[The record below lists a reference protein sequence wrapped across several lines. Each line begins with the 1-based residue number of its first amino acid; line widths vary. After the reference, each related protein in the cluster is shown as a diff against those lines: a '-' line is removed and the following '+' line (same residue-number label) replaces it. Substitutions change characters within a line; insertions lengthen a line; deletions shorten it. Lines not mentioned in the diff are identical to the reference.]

1 MGGGSLISR
10 SKWRSRVVLLSLA
23 AGAVILQ
30 WVLEETRTPIRQRD
44 YELKL
49 AAAEKADEAFEVVRD
64 YFRLEGAVVDMAN
77 DPSGT
82 GLIGPETSLITN
94 AYGNLES
101 KLCTLNPNMAAHVV
115 ELFKRAGL
123 RSGDLVAVSL
133 SGSFPGMNI
142 AVFAAMDVMGL
153 RPIIT
158 SSVGAS
164 NWGATDP
171 EFTWL
176 DMERL
181 FEQKGVF
188 KYRSIAASHGGG
200 DDMGRGLSPLGRQKI
215 LDAMDRNGVRQLVSA
230 NLDEAIVKRMAFYEE
245 ESRGRLFRAFV
256 NVGGG
261 LAAIGS
267 SQNRSL
273 IPPGLS
279 FDLGP
284 KNWTRKGVLILMAEK
299 GIPVIQLLNMAEIA
313 EEAGLPLTPEDL
325 PVPGEGDVFSKSS
338 YRLGLSFI
346 FFVLYSALCVFVL
359 APEIRQG
366 VFDRV
371 RGKMDGDAI

>member
-1 MGGGSLISR
+1 LSWR

-23 AGAVILQ
+23 AGAVLLQ
-30 WVLEETRTPIRQRD
+30 WVLEETRKPVRQRD
-44 YELKL
+44 YEIKL
-49 AAAEKADEAFEVVRD
+49 AAAERADRAFEAVREH
-64 YFRLEGAVVDMAN
+64 FQSEGAVVDMAN

-94 AYGNLES
+94 SYGNLDS
-101 KLCTLNPNMAAHVV
+101 KLSTLNPNLAGHVV
-115 ELFKRAGL
+115 ELFKQAGL
-123 RSGDLVAVSL
+123 HEGDLVAVSV

-142 AVFAAMDVMGL
+142 AVYAAMEEMGL
-153 RPIIT
+153 RPVIT
-158 SSVGAS
+158 ASVGAS

-181 FEQKGVF
+181 FLKKKIFSFHTV
-188 KYRSIAASHGGG
+188 AASHGGG

-215 LDAMDRNGVRQLVSA
+215 LDAMHRNDVRQLVSTS
-230 NLDEAIVKRMAFYEE
+230 LDDAIVKRMAFYEE
-245 ESRGRLFRAFV
+245 EARGRLYRCFV

-261 LAAIGS
+261 LAIIGS

-284 KNWTRKGVLILMAEK
+284 KNWPRKGCLILMAEK
-299 GIPVIQLLNMAEIA
+299 GVPVIQFLNMGEIVDA
-313 EEAGLPLTPEDL
+313 AGLPQSPEEL
-325 PVPGEGDVFSKSS
+325 PVPGEGDVFVKNS
-338 YRLGLSFI
+338 YRLSLAFL

-371 RGKMDGDAI
+371 RGKVDGDSL

>member
-1 MGGGSLISR
+1 MSWR
-10 SKWRSRVVLLSLA
+10 SKWRRRLVLLGLA
-23 AGAVILQ
+23 VGAILLQ
-30 WVLEETRTPIRQRD
+30 WILEETRKPVRQRD
-44 YELKL
+44 YEIKL
-49 AAAEKADEAFEVVRD
+49 EAAQKADEAFASVRRFCD
-64 YFRLEGAVVDMAN
+64 LEDAIVDLAN
-77 DPSGT
+77 DPSCT

-101 KLCTLNPNMAAHVV
+101 KLTTLNPNMAAYVV
-115 ELFKRAGL
+115 ELFKQAGL
-123 RSGDLVAVSL
+123 REGDLVAVAA

-142 AVFAAMDVMGL
+142 AVYAAMEVMGL

-158 SSVGAS
+158 TSVGAS

-171 EFTWL
+171 DFTWL

-181 FEQKGVF
+181 FESEGIF
-188 KYRSIAASHGGG
+188 GFRSIAASHGGG

-215 LDAMDRNGVRQLVSA
+215 VDAMHRNEVAQLSSS
-230 NLDEAIVKRMAFYEE
+230 NLEDAIVKRMALYEE
-245 ESRGRLFRAFV
+245 ESRGRLYRGFV

-279 FDLGP
+279 LDLVP
-284 KNWTRKGVLILMAEK
+284 KNWPRKGCLILMAEK
-299 GIPVIQLLNMAEIA
+299 GVPVIQLLSMSELAGA
-313 EEAGLPLTPEDL
+313 AGLPLAPEEL
-325 PVPGEGDVFSKSS
+325 PVPGEGGVFIKNS
-338 YRLGLSFI
+338 YRLSLAFL
-346 FFVLYSALCVFVL
+346 FFLLYSALCVFVL

-371 RGKMDGDAI
+371 RGKVDGDAI

>member
-1 MGGGSLISR
+1 MSWR
-10 SKWRSRVVLLSLA
+10 SKWRSRIVLLVLA
-23 AGAVILQ
+23 LGAILLQ
-30 WVLEETRTPIRQRD
+30 WVLEETRKPVRQRD

-49 AAAEKADEAFEVVRD
+49 AAAERAERAFEVIRD
-64 YFRLEGAVVDMAN
+64 YYNLEGAVMDMAN

-101 KLCTLNPNMAAHVV
+101 KLTTLNPNMAAYVI
-115 ELFKRAGL
+115 EMFKSAGL
-123 RSGDLVAVSL
+123 RSGDLVAMAV

-142 AVFAAMDVMGL
+142 ALYAAIEEMGL
-153 RPIIT
+153 RPVIT
-158 SSVGAS
+158 TSVGAS

-171 EFTWL
+171 DFTWL

-181 FEQKGVF
+181 FEREGVF
-188 KYRSIAASHGGG
+188 SFRSVAASHGGG

-215 LDAMDRNGVRQLVSA
+215 VDAMHRNDVPQIKSD
-230 NLDEAIVKRMAFYEE
+230 NLEDAIVKRMALYERE
-245 ESRGRLFRAFV
+245 ARGRLYRCYV

-261 LAAIGS
+261 LASIGS

-284 KNWTRKGVLILMAEK
+284 KNWPRKGCLILMAEK
-299 GIPVIQLLNMAEIA
+299 GVPVIQLLSMSDIA
-313 EEAGLPLTPEDL
+313 EMAGLPQALVEL
-325 PVPGEGDVFSKSS
+325 PVPGEGGVFIKNS
-338 YRLGLSFI
+338 YRLSLAFL
-346 FFVLYSALCVFVL
+346 FFLLYSALCVFVL

-371 RGKMDGDAI
+371 RGKVDGDAI